1 MRHVVIG
8 GTFDNLHRGHEEFIR
23 KAFGIGD
30 NVLVCLTSDRMVT
43 NKPLSDKIESCGK
56 RKENVI
62 RFLKENGWIKRA
74 EIVKIEDPFTEGLRP
89 GLTDIVVSA
98 ETRKN
103 AEKINLMRKRK
114 GLKPLKITEIRLVSA
129 EDGGPISDARI
140 RKGEIGKNGKLL

>member
-43 NKPLSDKIESCGK
+43 NKPLSDKIESYGK

>member
-30 NVLVCLTSDRMVT
+30 RVLVCITSDRMVKG
-43 NKPLSDKIESCGK
+43 KPLADKIEPYEK
-56 RKENVI
+56 RKKDI
-62 RFLKENGWIKRA
+62 IKFLKENGWAGRA
-74 EIVKIEDPFTEGLRP
+74 EVLKIEDPFTEGMRP

-103 AEKINLMRKRK
+103 AERINFMRKGK
-114 GLKPLKITEIRLVSA
+114 GLKPLKITEIKMVSA

-140 RKGEIGKNGKLL
+140 RKGEIDEKGNLL